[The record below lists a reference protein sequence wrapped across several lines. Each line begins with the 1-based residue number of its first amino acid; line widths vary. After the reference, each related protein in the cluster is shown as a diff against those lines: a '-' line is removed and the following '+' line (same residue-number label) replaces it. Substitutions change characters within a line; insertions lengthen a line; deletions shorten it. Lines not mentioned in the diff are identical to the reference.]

1 MSSYISRSVRRMG
14 DILRMSAE
22 DQIQDYS
29 TRFKALEGLYDAFL
43 KDLLVTKFDVSA
55 AHKTAQSFFGE
66 SSIPFAAIDGTEFV
80 TPLFDLLVFFA
91 GSYACQGTL
100 TFHPD
105 QPPTVTYAST
115 FTKGAAAVSTVA
127 PVFIT
132 KIPEIDQKF
141 FDPRGGEMLVERS
154 LSDQSIIDN
163 SSIADALMTFSE
175 YFLAYRLA
183 VSPVN
188 KIRLLLM
195 DRTLGGS
202 CSSLL
207 YDSAPR
213 FGWQRNLGMLGVQVD
228 GAPITADDLF
238 YCRHRLLHPELGVPP
253 PRGDYLRHAIFYLLE
268 RSSATLTL
276 DEISLQ
282 LGLDGEDRRARA
294 SKFIAKS
301 VSEGFIIERHGR
313 YKLKDPF
320 KQSWRRIT
328 RLVVTLG
335 NQIFSETLPED
346 PLASRNRLQIR
357 KDGHF
362 VWLTTLDI
370 ALLSLFG
377 LYMLIEECWRR
388 KILLLGITKDT
399 ASRDFKRQLIPI
411 LWQAQLLRKP
421 RNYQVLEQAPN
432 TDRVILQAI
441 SHFNASQLPVPWATI
456 EYDNA
461 FRTMIPDRHSP
472 PRADHVGGARRN
484 HISLEG
490 AFLKSYIQLTQA
502 ATDSKLRSNVLFI
515 DRIAYPGVDGT
526 SDATRMSFR
535 QEYGGATE
543 PVRILL
549 FRDATVPN
557 PLQNLAMTIL
567 QALTG
572 PSVPEAFGHNKPLM
586 VADKVAKYHQETFS
600 QVIAGTTNWISV
612 HPHLRSFIFYLS
624 TFRERRARIEAFRR
638 GQPSE

>member
-1 MSSYISRSVRRMG
+1 MG

-29 TRFKALEGLYDAFL
+29 TRFKALQGLYDAFL
-43 KDLLVTKFDVSA
+43 KDLLVSKFDISTA
-55 AHKTAQSFFGE
+55 YATAQSFFGGPT
-66 SSIPFAAIDGTEFV
+66 IPFAAIDGTEFV
-80 TPLFDLLVFFA
+80 QPLFDLLVFFA

-105 QPPTVTYAST
+105 QAPSVTYAGS
-115 FTKGAAAVSTVA
+115 FTKGATAVSTVA

-132 KIPEIDQKF
+132 KVPEIDQQF
-141 FDPRGGEMLVERS
+141 FDPHGGEMLVERS
-154 LSDQSIIDN
+154 LSDQYIIDN

-188 KIRLLLM
+188 KVRLLLM

-213 FGWQRNLGMLGVQVD
+213 FGWERNLGMLGVQVD
-228 GAPITADDLF
+228 GAPVTAQDF
-238 YCRHRLLHPELGVPP
+238 TYCRHRLLHPDLGLPP

-268 RSSATLTL
+268 RNPAALTL
-276 DEISLQ
+276 DEISRE
-282 LGLDGEDRRARA
+282 LGLDSDERRVRA
-294 SKFIAKS
+294 AKFVSKS
-301 VSEGFIIERHGR
+301 VSEGFIVERHGR
-313 YKLKDPF
+313 YKLKDSF
-320 KQSWRRIT
+320 KQSWRRISH
-328 RLVVTLG
+328 LVVTLG
-335 NQIFSETLPED
+335 NQIFSEALPED

-370 ALLSLFG
+370 ALLSLFS

-388 KILLLGITKDT
+388 RILLLGITKDT

-411 LWQAQLLRKP
+411 LWQAQLLKKP
-421 RNYQVLEQAPN
+421 RTYQVLEQAPN

-441 SHFNASQLPVPWATI
+441 SHFNASQLPVPWATT

-472 PRADHVGGARRN
+472 MRADHVGGARRN
-484 HISLEG
+484 RISLEG
-490 AFLKSYIQLTQA
+490 AFLKSYVQLTEA
-502 ATDSKLRSNVLFI
+502 ETDHKLRSNVLFI
-515 DRIAYPGVDGT
+515 DRIAYPGFDGT
-526 SDATRMSFR
+526 SDAARMTFR

-543 PVRILL
+543 PVRVLL
-549 FRDATVPN
+549 YHDARVPN
-557 PLQNLAMTIL
+557 PIQNLTMTIL
-567 QALTG
+567 QVLTG

-586 VADKVAKYHQETFS
+586 VADKVAKFHQATFS
-600 QVIAGTTNWISV
+600 QVIAGTTNWICV

-624 TFRERRARIEAFRR
+624 TFRERRASIEAFRR
-638 GQPSE
+638 GQASE